1 MPRLQW
7 QARKESLG
15 CRGKVAYPLVHLL
28 AADVMQAAVQVLHA
42 LYNVLD
48 LVLILGLN
56 LACFANSHV
65 QAHSNG
71 TLAVGQ
77 PSRCRDIGVSHE
89 TNAVLAGV
97 GGRESETTGVVLAL
111 VHNTVIIVECL
122 LNGDLDLQV
131 VVDGVDTSI
140 GVDDLSV
147 ELACLS
153 KEREY

>member
-1 MPRLQW
+1 
-7 QARKESLG
+7 
-15 CRGKVAYPLVHLL
+15 
-28 AADVMQAAVQVLHA
+28 MQTAVQVLHT
-42 LYNVLD
+42 LYDVLD
-48 LVLILGLN
+48 LVLILSLD
-56 LACFANSHV
+56 LACLANSHV
-65 QAHSNG
+65 QGHSNG

-77 PSRCRDIGVSHE
+77 PSSCRDIGVGNE
-89 TNAVLAGV
+89 TNTVLTSV
-97 GGRESETTGVVLAL
+97 GGRESETAGMVLTL

-122 LNGDLDLQV
+122 LNGDLNLEV